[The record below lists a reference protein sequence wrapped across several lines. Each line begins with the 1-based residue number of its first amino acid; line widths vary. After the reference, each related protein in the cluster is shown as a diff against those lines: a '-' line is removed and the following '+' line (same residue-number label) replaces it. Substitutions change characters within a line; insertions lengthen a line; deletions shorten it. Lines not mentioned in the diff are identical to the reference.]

1 MGWGGQENIVSHGLF
16 YFPKEN
22 YATVIMVHFPVHLC
36 YGYIQFLYLYL
47 YVFSELWF
55 ISWYYEAFH
64 FVGNCLCLGKYVIYL
79 S

>member
-47 YVFSELWF
+47 YVFF
-55 ISWYYEAFH
+55 RTVVY
-64 FVGNCLCLGKYVIYL
+64 
-79 S
+79 